1 MCELEVESVTWVED
15 SDKTGLACSE
25 WLQETTLVV
34 VVVVMVCVCVRG
46 TMEHCFFAK
55 GVL

>member
-46 TMEHCFFAK
+46 TMEHCFFAE